1 MQVIIGHKEIRH
13 NLVKNEPDEE
23 EAKDTLPEAN
33 GKHNSC
39 DHHDV
44 RDHARNMFKWVKQM
58 IPENVDFVL
67 EYLENLANRGH
78 IEEKID
84 WSEQDLAQS
93 SLYNVTAH
101 VSLSSLDYQISEL
114 RQKYLQQGTEGSFV
128 HKLSVQVLLLLWVYN
143 RVLSIYTLNMIVEEL
158 LELSVDYK

>member
-1 MQVIIGHKEIRH
+1 M
-13 NLVKNEPDEE
+13 VKDYPDEE
-23 EAKDTLPEAN
+23 EANDTFPEAN

-114 RQKYLQQGTEGSFV
+114 RQKYLQQSTEGSFV